1 MEEYCYLSSIARLH
15 THSFLYTHAQIE
27 NAHTKYI
34 CTLIFHGIYAQT
46 TVPEF
51 QIGPN
56 TQVNESTPDVEICIT
71 TSSSL
76 GRDVVV
82 TAETGP
88 KRGAAN
94 QATGKRLEVYFNNL
108 SNFQCCECT
117 IQYTCSRIQNSL
129 SETTQ

>member
-1 MEEYCYLSSIARLH
+1 MLEVCKEMLDPLSSFFSSYIDLYSVPIEYRKAVCTTVLLTRNIVHMH
-15 THSFLYTHAQIE
+15 TYSHADSHI
-27 NAHTKYI
+27 HKHI
-34 CTLIFHGIYAQT
+34 H

-51 QIGPN
+51 QIGPT

-88 KRGAAN
+88 KRGAVN
-94 QATGKRLEVYFNNL
+94 QATGKRLEASKF
-108 SNFQCCECT
+108 
-117 IQYTCSRIQNSL
+117 IQL
-129 SETTQ
+129 